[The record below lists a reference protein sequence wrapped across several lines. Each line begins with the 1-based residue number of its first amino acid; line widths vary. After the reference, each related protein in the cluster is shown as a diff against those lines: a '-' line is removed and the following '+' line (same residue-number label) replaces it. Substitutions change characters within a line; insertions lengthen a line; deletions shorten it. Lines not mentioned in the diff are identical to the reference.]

1 MSKIKRFFKK
11 HNLIFIKS
19 IYIMIVCLIIIVI
32 SIVSYNMKQSERN
45 RILNK
50 KDEEIRILKEER
62 DMYKKRWE
70 FRDDVADYYYKEYLK
85 LKEKYEKLKSSGII
99 Q

>member
-50 KDEEIRILKEER
+50 KNEEIRILKEER

-85 LKEKYEKLKSSGII
+85 LKEKYEKLKSNGII

>member
-1 MSKIKRFFKK
+1 MSKIKIFFKK

-19 IYIMIVCLIIIVI
+19 IYITITCLIIIGI
-32 SIVSYNMKQSERN
+32 SAISYNMKQSERN

>member
-1 MSKIKRFFKK
+1 MSKIKRFFKN
-11 HNLIFIKS
+11 HSSMFIT
-19 IYIMIVCLIIIVI
+19 YVYVTAVCLIIIGI
-32 SIVSYNMKQSERN
+32 STVSYYMKQSERRN
-45 RILNK
+45 ILNK

-85 LKEKYEKLKSSGII
+85 LKEKYEKLKANGII

>member
-11 HNLIFIKS
+11 YSSMFITYT
-19 IYIMIVCLIIIVI
+19 YITVVCLIILGINT
-32 SIVSYNMKQSERN
+32 VSYNIKQSER
-45 RILNK
+45 RDILNK

-62 DMYKKRWE
+62 NMYKKRWE
-70 FRDDVADYYYKEYLK
+70 FRDDVANYYYKEYLK
-85 LKEKYEKLKSSGII
+85 LKEKYEKLKANGII

>member
-1 MSKIKRFFKK
+1 MTKFKRFFKK
-11 HNLIFIKS
+11 YDSIFIKY
-19 IYIMIVCLIIIVI
+19 IYITITCLIIIGI
-32 SIVSYNMKQSERN
+32 SAISYNMKQSERN